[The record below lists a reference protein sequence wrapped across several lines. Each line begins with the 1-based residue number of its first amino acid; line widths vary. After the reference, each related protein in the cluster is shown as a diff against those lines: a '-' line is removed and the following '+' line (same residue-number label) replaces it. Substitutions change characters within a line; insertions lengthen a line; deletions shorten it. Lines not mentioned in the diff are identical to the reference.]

1 MAQSTNTTVA
11 ATRTETVPAGARVR
25 HFDELDESAQQLVL
39 EAANGQLTN
48 TATVSDLRSGDIVVF
63 TDYYRV
69 H

>member
-11 ATRTETVPAGARVR
+11 ATRTDTVPAGARVR
-25 HFDELDESAQQLVL
+25 HFDELDERAQQMVVA
-39 EAANGQLTN
+39 AANGQLSN
-48 TATVSDLRSGDIVVF
+48 TASVPGLRSGDVVVF